1 MKKKEYIEPEL
12 NVYQMETLTMLAN
25 SNVKIATEED
35 YSEESVKDYR
45 DESGYIWGD

>member
-1 MKKKEYIEPEL
+1 MEKKEYIKPEL

-45 DESGYIWGD
+45 DTWGNIWAD